1 MIILKDWNFWLSLLF
16 IINFISLPSD
26 PFLGAFWFWHLF
38 LGVVGIVWLGS
49 LIIRQIARNNLNE
62 FNDVN

>member
-26 PFLGAFWFWHLF
+26 SFLGVFWFWHLF
-38 LGVVGIVWLGS
+38 LGVVGIIWLGS
-49 LIIRQIARNNLNE
+49 LIIHKKRT
-62 FNDVN
+62 